1 MKDDWTVR
9 IGAIPERV
17 LRTVDE
23 VVERAG
29 GLFDNTI
36 RLGVT
41 GLSGAGKT
49 VFITALVHNLLR
61 PQRLP
66 HLAAVAANRYEAA
79 ILRPQPD
86 PDLPRFD
93 YETHIGALQSDPPI
107 WPESTRMISQLRV
120 SIRYQPRGVL
130 RRQFGGPQTLN
141 IDIVDYPGE
150 WLLDLPLLRL
160 SYAEW
165 CERIFA
171 LCRSGPR
178 HDLSADWRGYVD
190 SLDPLGPED
199 ETVARRSAELY
210 TAFLLTARKDQAQL
224 SRLQPGRFLMPGDL
238 AGSPAL
244 TFSPLIPPRHDRWA
258 RGTLWALMDRRFE
271 AYKDVVVRPFF
282 RDHFARLDRQVVLV
296 DVLRTLN
303 AGAASVADL
312 RAGLKDL
319 LELFRPGRNSWL
331 WPILGRRVERV
342 LFAATKADHV
352 PVAQHDRLTRLIGDL
367 LFDPMN
373 RAGYL
378 GADIS
383 TLAVASLRT
392 TREAKAQRNGE
403 LLDCIE
409 GIPVSG
415 GEPVVVFPGLL
426 PETMSSVADDGAGR
440 YGFTEF
446 RPPPELGRDGRG
458 LPHIRLDRALQF
470 LIGDRLE

>member
-1 MKDDWTVR
+1 MRDRAVR
-9 IGAIPERV
+9 LGTLPEFF
-17 LRTVDE
+17 LRTVDDA
-23 VVERAG
+23 VDRAG
-29 GLFDNTI
+29 SLFDNTV

-66 HLAAVAANRYEAA
+66 LLAAASEGRYEAA

-93 YETHIGALQSDPPI
+93 YETHIGALQADPPH
-107 WPESTRMISQLRV
+107 WPESTRRISQLRISV
-120 SIRYQPRGVL
+120 RYQPKSFL
-130 RRQFGGPQTLN
+130 RRQFGASETLN
-141 IDIVDYPGE
+141 LDIVDYPGE

-165 CERIFA
+165 CTRILD

-178 HDLSADWRGYVD
+178 AMLSADWRAYVE
-190 SLDPLGPED
+190 SLNPLGPED
-199 ETVARRSAELY
+199 EIAARRAAELY
-210 TAFLLTARKDQAQL
+210 TAFLHAARQDQAQL

-244 TFSPLIPPRHDRWA
+244 TFSPLVPPKHERWM
-258 RGTLWALMDRRFE
+258 RGTLWHLMERRFE
-271 AYKDVVVRPFF
+271 AYKDVIVRPFF

-296 DVLRTLN
+296 DVLRALN

-312 RAGLKDL
+312 RAGLTDL

-352 PVAQHDRLTRLIGDL
+352 PVAQHDRLTRLIDDL

-383 TLAVASLRT
+383 TLAIAGLRT
-392 TREAKAQRNGE
+392 TREAKARRDGE

-409 GIPVSG
+409 GIPAGDS
-415 GEPVVVFPGLL
+415 EPAVVFPGLL
-426 PETMSSVADDGAGR
+426 PDSLAAIAESGIGN
-440 YGFTEF
+440 YGFAEF
-446 RPPPELGRDGRG
+446 RPPPALGHDGRG

-470 LIGDRLE
+470 LIGDRLA